1 MGRLVG
7 LAVLAVVLY
16 QGYKHA
22 GPWIEQ
28 RFGAAASEASAG
40 GGGDDQMES
49 ANCISRARR
58 AASSLSDSMRQFSQP
73 PVDKQEWTSAF
84 LTVSG
89 DIGAADDSCACTTD
103 ACYRAAEAVSE
114 LRDLSL
120 SFDGTVRGGSRGIS
134 NPARGLERVYD
145 LLDEAESLSGS

>member
-1 MGRLVG
+1 MGRLIG
-7 LAVLAVVLY
+7 LVVLAVILY

-28 RFGAAASEASAG
+28 RLDAKGQVS
-40 GGGDDQMES
+40 GDDGDDLES
-49 ANCISRARR
+49 VNCISSARN
-58 AASSLSDSMRQFSQP
+58 AARSLSDSMRQFSQP
-73 PVDKQEWTSAF
+73 PVNQQEWTSAF

-89 DIGAADDSCACTTD
+89 DIGSADNACSCSTD

-120 SFDGTVRGGSRGIS
+120 SFDGTLRGGSRGIS

-145 LLDEAESLSGS
+145 LLDEAQRLSGS